1 MQLPRGTF
9 REIRRNV
16 AIESLLHELEG
27 EKFSGVANISSQSRT
42 GTLVFKAGK
51 CILVKVQNSRG
62 DAGWD
67 EIVHAGNVEVD
78 AALSLLGDA
87 QIDLALEFNK
97 TCRILKTGKQVPAQ
111 PSHRPPAASAS
122 PEHPRTAMAQ
132 KAATPVA
139 PLKPMVK
146 PAPTHHRVPAPQTAP
161 PAHTP
166 PQHPPTHHRVPAP
179 QTAPPAHTPPQHP
192 PLFSKTAATVP
203 PSPPM
208 PAPVHEDR
216 KKHEAKQPSEN
227 DLEASS
233 FENDLDTFDTMDF
246 DNVTDKIRTDC
257 KTMIKQLHL
266 DHLMER

>member
-9 REIRRNV
+9 REIRKNV
-16 AIESLLHELEG
+16 AIQSLLHELEG

-42 GTLVFKAGK
+42 GTLVFKTGK

-67 EIVHAGNVEVD
+67 EIAQAGNVEVD

-97 TCRILKTGKQVPAQ
+97 TCRILKTGKTAPAQ
-111 PSHRPPAASAS
+111 ASPGPAPSVSPSH
-122 PEHPRTAMAQ
+122 PRAAMAQ

-139 PLKPMVK
+139 PLKPLVK
-146 PAPTHHRVPAPQTAP
+146 PAPTRHHIPAPQA
-161 PAHTP
+161 PAHTL
-166 PQHPPTHHRVPAP
+166 
-179 QTAPPAHTPPQHP
+179 PQHP
-192 PLFSKTAATVP
+192 PLVSKTAAAVP

-208 PAPVHEDR
+208 PAPVHDGR
-216 KKHEAKQPSEN
+216 KSHEAEEPPGN
-227 DLEASS
+227 DDETSS

-246 DNVTDKIRTDC
+246 ENVTDKIRTDC

>member
-9 REIRRNV
+9 REIRKNV

-27 EKFSGVANISSQSRT
+27 ERFSGVANISSQSRT
-42 GTLVFKAGK
+42 GTLVFKVGK

-67 EIVHAGNVEVD
+67 EIVQAGNVEVD

-97 TCRILKTGKQVPAQ
+97 ACRILKTGKEVPAQ
-111 PSHRPPAASAS
+111 PSHRPTPSAS
-122 PEHPRTAMAQ
+122 PEHTRTAMAQ

-139 PLKPMVK
+139 PLKPLVK
-146 PAPTHHRVPAPQTAP
+146 PAPTHHRVPAPQTAA
-161 PAHTP
+161 PA
-166 PQHPPTHHRVPAP
+166 
-179 QTAPPAHTPPQHP
+179 PAHTPPQHP
-192 PLFSKTAATVP
+192 PLFSKTSAMVP

-216 KKHEAKQPSEN
+216 KKHEAEEPSGN
-227 DLEASS
+227 DHEASS

-246 DNVTDKIRTDC
+246 ENVTDKIRTDC